1 MTEAARK
8 QLRAAL
14 RQQRRALDP
23 AQQKQTSEAIS
34 HRLLA
39 CRWFLQSQHI
49 AAFIAADGE
58 PDLTTLISTPAAQA
72 KHWYLPAI
80 DPDSPERL
88 VFRRYHLGDP
98 LVRTRLGVLE
108 PAPEAATI
116 SPAELDLVLTPLV
129 GFDASGNRMG
139 MGKGFYDRSFAFKRE
154 SPDSKPWLIGIAHEC
169 QRVDSLATAWWDVP
183 LTAVITAEHC
193 YRADHAT

>member
-1 MTEAARK
+1 MTDAARK

-14 RQQRRALDP
+14 RQQRRTLNP
-23 AQQKQTSEAIS
+23 SQQKQASEAIS
-34 HRLLA
+34 HRLLDSP
-39 CRWFLQSQHI
+39 WFLQSQHI

-58 PDLTTLISTPAAQA
+58 PDLTTLISAPAAQT

-80 DPDSPERL
+80 DPDAPERL

-98 LVRTRLGVLE
+98 LVRTPLGVLE
-108 PAPEAATI
+108 PAPQAAII
-116 SPAELDLVLTPLV
+116 SHAKLDLVLTPLV

-154 SPDSKPWLIGIAHEC
+154 SPGSKPWLIGIAHEC
-169 QRVDSLATAWWDVP
+169 QRVESLATAWWDVP
-183 LTAVITAEHC
+183 LTAVMTAENC
-193 YRADHAT
+193 YRAGRST